1 MAARSVWSPLVTGT
15 TVAPS
20 NFMRPT
26 FGAWRSMSTAPMY
39 TVHGRPTRAQ
49 AAALA
54 TPCWPAPVSATMRC
68 GAEPLG
74 QHGLA
79 ERVVDL
85 VRAGVREILALEPH
99 LRAPG
104 LRQLGRMRERGRTPH
119 PAAELAR

>member
-54 TPCWPAPVSATMRC
+54 TPCWPAPVSATTRC
-68 GAEPLG
+68 
-74 QHGLA
+74 
-79 ERVVDL
+79 
-85 VRAGVREILALEPH
+85 
-99 LRAPG
+99 APS
-104 LRQLGRMRERGRTPH
+104 RFASM
-119 PAAELAR
+119 A